1 MIFALRP
8 AAWCFA
14 PFYLMTERHGRD
26 ANPPPPGRNRWLW
39 VVYDIATDTFNSP
52 ADRSRR
58 AEIRAVR

>member
-39 VVYDIATDTFNSP
+39 SYEEETEGAT
-52 ADRSRR
+52 
-58 AEIRAVR
+58 